1 MLSLNLDAARGQCVN
16 SYSSMLIIQGPI
28 ESVGRTG
35 KSLHNPFGG
44 VGLDNVVRFD
54 SSATINEYIS
64 NYSTLFDLIVVSTW
78 DSEDTSR
85 LISSRNLHIIKSQ
98 DNLRS
103 LHPYSRLSG
112 YSGNNKYRQF
122 HSMKAALEYG
132 ELKGIQ
138 FAVKVRSDHSVNAAN
153 LLDSV
158 SQHPDHLWFPKIGN
172 RKNYLE
178 DFYIGGSVRNL
189 MKMCD
194 SMLNQKALHRS
205 VHYDL
210 FYKSVQV
217 LEEINFRNVFDFFPR
232 THVWTVSQAKLISRA
247 NSDFFSYFPLEVW
260 NNQIWR
266 GEMIENQFRIPADQ
280 ISLSTAIPVTA
291 KLSCTSFDVRAFSY
305 FILGDALHVNMI
317 QKLGSIRFLPSKIG
331 AFLVR
336 FVRRVPWL

>member
-1 MLSLNLDAARGQCVN
+1 MFSLKLDGGRGQYVN

-35 KSLHNPFGG
+35 KSLHNPNGG
-44 VGLDNVVRFD
+44 IGLDSIVRFD

-85 LISSRNLHIIKSQ
+85 LISSKNLHIIKSQ

-103 LHPYSRLSG
+103 LHPNSAHSG

-122 HSMKAALEYG
+122 YSMKAGLEYG
-132 ELKGIQ
+132 ETKGIQ
-138 FAVKVRSDHSVNAAN
+138 FAIKVRSDNSVNAAC

-158 SQHPDHLWFPKIGN
+158 FQNPDHIWFPKIGD

-189 MKMCD
+189 MTMCD
-194 SMLNQKALHRS
+194 SMLNQRALHRS

-217 LEEINFRNVFDFFPR
+217 LEERNLRNVFDFFPR
-232 THVWTVSQAKLISRA
+232 THVWTVSQANLISRA
-247 NSDFFSYFPLEVW
+247 NSDFLSYFPLEAW

-280 ISLSTAIPVTA
+280 IPLSTAIPVTT
-291 KLSCTSFDVRAFSY
+291 KLSCTSFDIRAFSY
-305 FILGDALHVNMI
+305 FILGDALGVPVI
-317 QKLGSIRFLPSKIG
+317 QILSSIRFLASKIR
-331 AFLVR
+331 AHLVR
-336 FVRRVPWL
+336 LVRRVPWL